1 LLAGPLSR
9 ETFELTSK
17 GNATIVTRCF
27 FGQFYRPG
35 PPPESGKSITA
46 TGGAPFIRLSRVSP
60 VGGRSGRGTS
70 LAENWTNHMSK
81 QSPAEV
87 VASLE
92 NPFAKKDE
100 QAFRVPGQIASTP
113 GPYEEALKA
122 GWELQQRPYQAAGVK
137 NIQRQHQKNR
147 MTIWERIRFL
157 SDAEPTV
164 LYQNWG
170 PNLDGASLVTAIIK
184 VNGRDVALYGHDF
197 TVRAGSMD
205 ATNGAKL
212 ARLFELAAR
221 QRIPV
226 VGINDSAG
234 AFIPAGVGGLDGY
247 AEAFAALRKIS
258 GIVPSIMCMFGYNAG
273 GGSYLP
279 RQGSFLIQPN
289 DTFFGLTGPGVVK
302 SVLGEDVTPDEL
314 GGPGVHSQSGVTDF
328 VVKDEVAA
336 LRKVRALLNYLP
348 SYNGELA
355 PYQASS
361 DPITRKT
368 WDIDILLKK
377 AFNSPTGFNTPID
390 VSILIQQLCDHGDFL
405 EIQPD
410 RARNTVTAL
419 GRMGGNVIG
428 FVANNSAVASGQ
440 VDIDAA
446 YKNARFIRFCNLY
459 NIPVIFLEDT
469 TGFLPG
475 KEQESGGIV
484 QAGRAMLDAIV
495 DLRTPRFLVLVR
507 NAYGGAY
514 ASFNSYAVGAD
525 FVVALPTT
533 RVAVMG
539 PAGVEYVY
547 KDEMRKIRG
556 VVAGKIKAETEAQIA
571 AGLSESEA
579 ADAARELVNGW
590 VKAEE
595 SLLARRYERE
605 LMNPNEALSL
615 GSISQIVM
623 PSDLRQVLA
632 ENMAFY
638 LRRYQPGPLQSV
650 QREFH

>member
-1 LLAGPLSR
+1 MCSDKTVLATL
-9 ETFELTSK
+9 
-17 GNATIVTRCF
+17 
-27 FGQFYRPG
+27 Q
-35 PPPESGKSITA
+35 
-46 TGGAPFIRLSRVSP
+46 
-60 VGGRSGRGTS
+60 
-70 LAENWTNHMSK
+70 
-81 QSPAEV
+81 
-87 VASLE
+87 
-92 NPFAKKDE
+92 NPFAEATDME
-100 QAFRVPGQIASTP
+100 FSVPGQVATTP
-113 GPYEEALKA
+113 GLYEQTLKA
-122 GWELQQRPYQAAGVK
+122 GYELQQKPRQAAGVK
-137 NIQRQHQKNR
+137 AIERQHQKQR
-147 MTIWERIRFL
+147 MTIWERIAVL
-157 SDAEPTV
+157 TDEEPTI

-205 ATNGAKL
+205 ATNGKKL
-212 ARLFELAAR
+212 ARLFELAAKR
-221 QRIPV
+221 RIPL
-226 VGINDSAG
+226 VGLNDSAG
-234 AFIPAGVGGLDGY
+234 AYIPAGVGGLDGY
-247 AEAFAALRKIS
+247 ADAFTALRKIS
-258 GIVPSIMCMFGYNAG
+258 GVVPSIMCMFGFNAG

-314 GGPGVHSQSGVTDF
+314 GGPKVHSQSGVNDF
-328 VVKDEVAA
+328 VVPDEVAA
-336 LRKVRALLNYLP
+336 LKKVRELLNYLP

-355 PYQASS
+355 PHQRSS
-361 DPITRKT
+361 DPVTRKT

-390 VSILIQQLCDHGDFL
+390 ISIMIQQLCDHGDFL

-440 VDIDAA
+440 IDIGAA

-475 KEQESGGIV
+475 REQEEGGIV
-484 QAGRAMLDAIV
+484 QAGRAMLDSIV

-507 NAYGGAY
+507 NAFGGAY
-514 ASFNSYAVGAD
+514 ASYNNYPTGAD

-533 RVAVMG
+533 RLAVMG

-547 KDEMRKIRG
+547 KDELRAIRG
-556 VVAGKIKAETEAQIA
+556 AVKSRVAEAEQQQLD
-571 AGLSESEA
+571 AGLSKAEA
-579 ADAARELVNGW
+579 AANAKALVEDW
-590 VKAEE
+590 VKVQEQE
-595 SLLARRYERE
+595 LAVRYERE

-623 PSDLRQVLA
+623 PSELRQVLT
-632 ENMAFY
+632 ENMEFH
-638 LRRYQPGPLQSV
+638 LRHYQPEPMAGT

>member
-1 LLAGPLSR
+1 M
-9 ETFELTSK
+9 T
-17 GNATIVTRCF
+17 
-27 FGQFYRPG
+27 
-35 PPPESGKSITA
+35 
-46 TGGAPFIRLSRVSP
+46 
-60 VGGRSGRGTS
+60 
-70 LAENWTNHMSK
+70 TNNST
-81 QSPAEV
+81 QP

-92 NPFAKKDE
+92 NPFAKKIE
-100 QAFRVPGQIASTP
+100 QDFRVPGQLASAP
-113 GPYEEALKA
+113 GPYEESLKA
-122 GWELQQRPYQAAGVK
+122 GWELQQRPHLAAGVK
-137 NIQRQHQKNR
+137 NIQRQHQKKR

-157 SDAEPTV
+157 SDSEPTV

-170 PNLDGASLVTAIIK
+170 PNLDGASLVTAIIS

-205 ATNGAKL
+205 ATNGDKL
-212 ARLFELAAR
+212 VRLFQLAAK

-234 AFIPAGVGGLDGY
+234 AFIPAGVGGLNGY
-247 AEAFAALRKIS
+247 AEAFAALRRIS
-258 GIVPSIMCMFGYNAG
+258 GIVPSIMCMFGFNAG

-314 GGPGVHSQSGVTDF
+314 GGPGVHSQTGVTDF

-336 LRKVRALLNYLP
+336 LRKVRSLLNYLP
-348 SYNGELA
+348 GHNGELA
-355 PYQASS
+355 PFQASS
-361 DPITRKT
+361 DPIDRKT

-390 VSILIQQLCDHGDFL
+390 ITILIQQLCDHGDFL

-440 VDIDAA
+440 IDIEAA

-459 NIPVIFLEDT
+459 NIPVLFLEDT

-475 KEQESGGIV
+475 KDQESRGII
-484 QAGRAMLDAIV
+484 QAGRAMLDSIV

-507 NAYGGAY
+507 NAFGGAY
-514 ASFNSYAVGAD
+514 AAFNSFPVGAD

-539 PAGVEYVY
+539 TSGVKYVY
-547 KDEMRKIRG
+547 KTELKKIQSSI
-556 VVAGKIKAETEAQIA
+556 APMLAAETKAQIK
-571 AGLSESEA
+571 AGLSETNGIIA
-579 ADAARELVNGW
+579 AQTIVDDW
-590 VKAEE
+590 VKSEE
-595 SLLARRYERE
+595 ALLSQRYEQE

-623 PSDLRQVLA
+623 PSELRQVLA

-638 LRRYQPGPLQSV
+638 LRRYKAEPMQSI